1 MFIMEVV
8 FKDFVIVRD
17 VNVRSVI
24 VRYIDF
30 VR

>member
-8 FKDFVIVRD
+8 FKDFVMVRD
-17 VNVRSVI
+17 FNVRSVI

>member
-8 FKDFVIVRD
+8 FKDFVMVRE

-30 VR
+30 FR

>member
-8 FKDFVIVRD
+8 FKEFVMVRD

>member
-8 FKDFVIVRD
+8 FKDFFMVRD
-17 VNVRSVI
+17 VNVRLVI

>member
-8 FKDFVIVRD
+8 FKVFVMVRE

>member
-8 FKDFVIVRD
+8 FKDFVMVRD
-17 VNVRSVI
+17 VNVRLVI

>member
-8 FKDFVIVRD
+8 FKDFVMVRD
-17 VNVRSVI
+17 VNMRSVI

>member
-1 MFIMEVV
+1 MFIIEVV
-8 FKDFVIVRD
+8 FKDFVMVRD

>member
-8 FKDFVIVRD
+8 FKDFVMVRE

>member
-8 FKDFVIVRD
+8 FKDFVMVRD

>member
-8 FKDFVIVRD
+8 FKDFVVVRD

>member
-8 FKDFVIVRD
+8 FKDFVMVRD

-30 VR
+30 VG